1 MCSCPIVPPREY
13 AYLNSRAC
21 DARAVFARD
30 AHCEKTSS
38 LRARFMSMRQRHHV
52 SILDMTMTFTPPL
65 TADNATDDPRW
76 RAIETR
82 DRAWDGAFVFA
93 VSSTRIYCKPSCPSR
108 RPRPD
113 RVTFYSNAD
122 SARTAGYRACKR
134 CIPDATAGDSNAAA
148 VVRALAFL
156 DAHTD
161 AVSLDELAR
170 ASELSRA
177 HLQRQFTKFVGCSP
191 QAWQS
196 AQRAERLRAV
206 LRRGGSVSR
215 AVFDAGFDSL
225 PSAYIASAQH
235 LGMTPGAYRDGARGE
250 TIFYTIVPCALGLA
264 LVAMT
269 AKGVCRVVLDD
280 SDESLDALVREEFHN
295 ATLVRDDPAVRDVAH
310 AVVNAA
316 AGAAV
321 ETMLPLDLHGTA
333 FQQRVWRELT
343 RIPRG
348 ETITYAELAKRIG
361 APGAVRA
368 VGSACGAN
376 PVALV
381 VPCHRVL
388 RSDGTLGGYRWGLE
402 RKAAVLAAEQ
412 QPIAD

>member
-1 MCSCPIVPPREY
+1 
-13 AYLNSRAC
+13 
-21 DARAVFARD
+21 
-30 AHCEKTSS
+30 
-38 LRARFMSMRQRHHV
+38 
-52 SILDMTMTFTPPL
+52 MTMTLTPHST
-65 TADNATDDPRW
+65 TATATDDPRW

-122 SARTAGYRACKR
+122 SARSAGYRACKR
-134 CIPDATAGDSNAAA
+134 CIPDAASGDATVTAIVNAL
-148 VVRALAFL
+148 VLL
-156 DAHTD
+156 EAHNE

-170 ASELSRA
+170 ASGLSRA
-177 HLQRQFTKFVGCSP
+177 HLQRQFTRYVGCSP
-191 QAWQS
+191 QEWQS
-196 AQRAERLRAV
+196 AHRAERLRVA
-206 LRRGGSVSR
+206 LQRGGSVSR
-215 AVFDAGFDSL
+215 AAFDAGFDSL
-225 PSAYIASAQH
+225 PSAYIASSQH
-235 LGMTPGAYRDGARGE
+235 IGMTPGAYRDGARGE
-250 TIFYTIVPCALGLA
+250 TIFYTIVPCALGRA

-280 SDESLDALVREEFHN
+280 NDESLDTLVRNEFHN
-295 ATLVRDDPAVRDVAH
+295 ATLVRDDLAVREIAH
-310 AVVNAA
+310 GVVNAA
-316 AGAAV
+316 AGAAAKAP
-321 ETMLPLDLHGTA
+321 LPLDLHGTA

-368 VGSACGAN
+368 VGTACGAN

-388 RSDGTLGGYRWGLE
+388 RTDGTLGGYRWGLE

-412 QPIAD
+412 QPLGD